1 MCNISYYNLVG
12 TIKDVFERIKKVRTY
27 RNQSI
32 DMLCKSMDLFLCDRD
47 LHHESV
53 DKFDR
58 KITQVVSSICQL
70 HYDIWHKLKHKLK
83 QWKNNDLIKLVL
95 NVSSVQVL
103 NFVCTPYTS
112 LKEIKY

>member
-32 DMLCKSMDLFLCDRD
+32 DMLCKCDRD

-103 NFVCTPYTS
+103 NFVYTPYTS